1 MVSNVRL
8 KVFLQD
14 YVFGFLSRI
23 NKHKSHRQDRIML
36 YSNLGFRDNIKALFD
51 YLIEK
56 GYNSKY
62 NIICSLNDYADY
74 KDLKIHNV
82 SFVSNIKG
90 VLSYFSTGYVY
101 YCFGKIPLIPA
112 KDQKVI
118 QMWHGCP
125 FKAPDEGML
134 KGHSWD
140 KQYYTNVLS
149 TSRHFTAFW
158 SYAFSIPESNI
169 IICGQPRCDDLY
181 KPSPEY
187 DFGQY
192 KKLILW
198 TPTFRKSKV
207 TGYSDIRQ
215 QDEIVPVLKAND
227 FEFINSQ
234 LKEIGVKII
243 VKLHPMQDLDKYNLV
258 NLDNFILMSHQEF
271 TRREMSLY
279 RLMKQCDALI
289 TDYSSIFFDYLLLNR
304 PIGFTEDDCE
314 DYGSTRG
321 FALEDPDSYKA
332 GFRIKTKEDLL
343 RFAKDLSDGK
353 DEYRQERVRVLDL
366 SNDYRDGQFSKCAL
380 ESVGIKL

>member
-1 MVSNVRL
+1 M
-8 KVFLQD
+8 
-14 YVFGFLSRI
+14 
-23 NKHKSHRQDRIML
+23 
-36 YSNLGFRDNIKALFD
+36 
-51 YLIEK
+51 
-56 GYNSKY
+56 
-62 NIICSLNDYADY
+62 
-74 KDLKIHNV
+74 
-82 SFVSNIKG
+82 
-90 VLSYFSTGYVY
+90 
-101 YCFGKIPLIPA
+101 IPSILA
-112 KDQKVI
+112 
-118 QMWHGCP
+118 
-125 FKAPDEGML
+125 
-134 KGHSWD
+134 
-140 KQYYTNVLS
+140 
-149 TSRHFTAFW
+149 
-158 SYAFSIPESNI
+158 YAFSIPESNI

-353 DEYRQERVRVLDL
+353 DEYRQDRVRVLDL